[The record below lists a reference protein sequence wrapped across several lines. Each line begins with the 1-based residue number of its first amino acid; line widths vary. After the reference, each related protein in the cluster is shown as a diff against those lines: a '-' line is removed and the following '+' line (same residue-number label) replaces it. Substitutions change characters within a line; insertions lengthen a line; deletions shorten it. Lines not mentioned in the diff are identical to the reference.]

1 MSDDNNAEV
10 LDYLKRTSIE
20 LIETRRRLEELTE
33 AAAEP
38 IAVVG
43 AACRFPGG
51 AASPEE
57 LWELVRA
64 GRDAVAGL
72 PEDRGWDLDALYDP
86 DPDRPDTSYARS
98 GGFLPDAGDF
108 DAEFFG
114 INPREALAADPQQR
128 LLLETSWES
137 LERSGIDPRTLR
149 GSATGVF
156 AGLAYFGY
164 GDHHTTPEVIS
175 GYGQTGSLL
184 SVASG
189 RVAYVL
195 GLEGPA
201 VSTDT
206 ACSSSLVAIHQ
217 AVQSLRQGECG
228 LALAGGVTVMA
239 TTQVLREMSRQRG
252 LAPDG
257 RCKAFSDTADG
268 AGFSE
273 GAGVL
278 VLERLSDA
286 RRNGRRVWA
295 LIRGSAINQ
304 DGASNGLTA
313 PNGPSQQRV
322 IRAALANARVRA
334 SDVDVVEAHG
344 TGTRLGDP
352 IEAQALLATYGQ
364 DRERDRPLWLGSL
377 KSNIGHAQAAAGV
390 GGVIKMIMAMRHRT
404 MPKTLHVDRPST
416 HVDWSAGAVELLTG
430 AMQWPSAPGRP
441 RRAGVSAFGASGTNA
456 HLILEEAPAEVTPA
470 AADEPAGEAPAG
482 HPAGQAAEQ
491 ATVVPWI
498 VSARSAGALRAQ
510 ARKLHG
516 FALADPR
523 ADIAA
528 VGRSLASTRARFEHR
543 AVVLGHERDDVLRGL
558 TALGEGTESADV
570 VRGIAGE
577 SGGTVFLFPGQ
588 GSRWAGAAARWYDA
602 FPVFA
607 RSLDE
612 VCARFDAHLP
622 FALQPLLLS
631 DRPADDLTDRTDLA
645 QPALFALQV
654 ALYRLI
660 THYGPP
666 PGRLIGHSV
675 GEIAAAHVSGAL
687 DLDGATRLVAARG
700 RIMQTVREPGAMLAV
715 RAPQDEVRALLA
727 GYDRVGVAAVNGP
740 ASVVVSGVR
749 DQVHALRDRLVAGGT
764 SAKLLAVGHAFHS
777 PLMDPVLDAFAASLG
792 ELGGGAARI
801 PVVSSLLGRE
811 ATAGELTSVTHW
823 VRHVREPVRF
833 HEALRHA
840 RESGADVFVDV
851 GPGSA
856 LAGITQEAFAHEGAD
871 DVLVVP
877 VSRRDRAPREAFVA
891 ALARLHVR
899 GVDVDLGALLPAGGA
914 VDLPTYAFQR
924 QRYWLDFRA
933 VAGRSDLSAAGLSA
947 AGHPLLGAEVDLP
960 GTGEVVL
967 TGRWSLRTQAWLAD
981 HTVFGAV
988 VVPATAH
995 LDLALSAG
1003 RRAGA
1008 PAVEE
1013 LSLEVPLVVPDS
1025 GEVRVRIV
1033 AGAADETGRRTL
1045 EVFSRSGEDGP
1056 APGGWTRHVTGRL
1069 APAAAPGFGDGED
1082 AAPLAVWPPP
1092 GAGRIDITQLYDSF
1106 ADAGFDYGP
1115 AFRGLR
1121 EVWRRGEDLFATA
1134 TLPRTDGTP
1143 AGDGFA
1149 LHPALLDSVLHAVVA
1164 GEVIAVD
1171 GAKGW
1176 MPFSWSGVDSAGECG
1191 PAVRVRISPAGDG
1204 AVSVLVADDQGR
1216 TVARIGALTFRP
1228 AGPEQVRA
1236 GRGAHGS
1243 ALFAVEWQP
1252 VPPGAG
1258 PVTGGTRIV
1267 VGAPGGLAARAAG
1280 AAGPSAVRCR
1290 SLEDAVSGGALTGAE
1305 AAQIVLCLDDDDPHD
1320 PETAPDGTDH
1330 TDRTDAPDAPD
1341 GPGAAGDAGPLG
1353 AVRRSGLRVLD
1364 TVQRFLADERCAGAT
1379 LVLLTRLAQ
1388 DTGGLQGGG
1397 SLQGASAWGLLRSA
1411 RTEYPGRFRL
1421 VDIDD
1426 EQSSWDRLP
1435 DALALDADQLALR
1448 DGQCLAPRLAPAAP
1462 AHGRIEPP
1470 PPGPHR
1476 LGIPDKG
1483 TLENLA
1489 WVPCPEVEAPLTS
1502 GQVRVAVHTA
1512 GLNFRD
1518 VTIALGLVER
1528 TAIDAGLGSE
1538 GSGTVLEVA
1547 DDVPGLTPGD
1557 RVTGIFTGAFG
1568 RVAVADHRLLVPVP
1582 DGWSHAEAASVPG
1595 AFLTAYHALVH
1606 LAGLEKGQR
1615 ILIHAAASGVGMAA
1629 VQLARH
1635 IGAETYAT
1643 ASPAK
1648 WPALRAMGLDDDH
1661 LASSRDLEFATAFR
1675 RATGD
1680 RGVDVVLNSLAHA
1693 HVDASLTL
1701 LPAGGSFIEMG
1712 KTDIRDPAR
1721 VAADH
1726 PGVVYQAFDLYEA
1739 GPDRIHAMFR
1749 AVMDLFAQ
1757 ERLRFNPVSVRHV
1770 RDARGAF
1777 REMSQGRHT
1786 GKLVLELA
1794 DDFGGGT
1801 VLVTGGTGG
1810 VGSLVARHIVTARG
1824 VRSLVLASRRGMA
1837 AEGAAALVSDLVA
1850 AGATV
1855 KVVECDVA
1863 DRAAVAELLAG
1874 LPAAPTAVV
1883 HTAGELADGTVA
1895 ALTADGL
1902 DRALRAKA
1910 GGAAHLDELTRGRPL
1925 SAFVLFSALAGTL
1938 GAAGQAAYA
1947 AANGFLDALAVRRRA
1962 AGLPGTSL
1970 GWGWWEQRSGMTGHL
1985 DQADLSRVR
1994 RMGVAAM
2001 PTPDALDLFD
2011 AACAHGAPVLVPA
2024 RLDLAAL
2031 RALPHDERPPLLRET
2046 ADAGRAR
2053 RTRTAAPERALAPG
2067 LPAALAALPAHEAQT
2082 AVLDFV
2088 RDQVALVL
2096 GHPSGTAVDADQ
2108 AFTPMGFDSL
2118 TSVELCNRLGAATG
2132 LRLPTTLVF
2141 SYPTP
2146 RELGLH
2152 LSGLVRPAARTEPDE
2167 DAAIREV
2174 LRTVPIDRLREAGLL
2189 EPVLACAGPSRPG
2202 PEAGHDPQDGP
2213 GAAALTGLDIDALVD
2228 LALDETG
2235 K

>member
-57 LWELVRA
+57 LWDLVRS

-86 DPDRPDTSYARS
+86 DPDRPNTSYARS

-164 GDHHTTPEVIS
+164 GDHHATPEAIS

-313 PNGPSQQRV
+313 PNGPAQQRV

-334 SDVDVVEAHG
+334 SEVDVVEAHG
-344 TGTRLGDP
+344 TGTKLGDP

-364 DRERDRPLWLGSL
+364 DRDRDRPLWLGSL

-470 AADEPAGEAPAG
+470 ADRPAGREPAGAAPPGEASAAGRPAG
-482 HPAGQAAEQ
+482 HAT
-491 ATVVPWI
+491 TVVPWI
-498 VSARSAGALRAQ
+498 VSARSAEALRAQ
-510 ARKLHG
+510 AHKLHG
-516 FALADPR
+516 FAVADPR
-523 ADIAA
+523 ADVAA

-543 AVVLGHERDDVLRGL
+543 AVVLGQERDELLRGL
-558 TALGEGTESADV
+558 AALSEGAESADV

-577 SGGTVFLFPGQ
+577 PGGTVFLFPGQ
-588 GSRWAGAAARWYDA
+588 GSRWAGAAARLYDA

-622 FALQPLLLS
+622 FALKPLLLS
-631 DRPADDLTDRTDLA
+631 GRPADDLADRTDIA

-660 THYGPP
+660 TRYCPP

-675 GEIAAAHVSGAL
+675 GEIAAAHVCGAL

-700 RIMQTVREPGAMLAV
+700 RIMQTVEEPGAMLAV

-727 GYDRVGVAAVNGP
+727 AYDRVGVAAVNGP
-740 ASVVVSGVR
+740 ASVVVSGDR
-749 DQVHALRDRLVAGGT
+749 DQIHALRDRLVADGT
-764 SAKLLAVGHAFHS
+764 SAKPLAVGHAFHS

-792 ELGGGAARI
+792 ELGGDAAQI

-833 HEALRHA
+833 HDAVRHA
-840 RESGADVFVDV
+840 RECGADVFLDV
-851 GPGSA
+851 GPGST
-856 LAGITQEAFAHEGAD
+856 LAGITKEAFAHEGAHD
-871 DVLVVP
+871 ALVVP
-877 VSRRDRAPREAFVA
+877 VSRRDREPEEAFVA

-899 GVDVDLGALLPAGGA
+899 GVDVDLGALLPAGGP

-924 QRYWLDFRA
+924 QRYWLDFRSA
-933 VAGRSDLSAAGLSA
+933 AGRADLSAAGLTA
-947 AGHPLLGAEVDLP
+947 ADHPLLGAEVDLP

-967 TGRWSLRTQAWLAD
+967 TGLWSLRTHAWLAD
-981 HTVFGAV
+981 HTVFGEA

-995 LDLALSAG
+995 LDLALAAG
-1003 RRAGA
+1003 RRVGA

-1013 LSLEVPLVVPDS
+1013 LSLEVPLVLAAS
-1025 GEVRVRIV
+1025 GETRVRIV
-1033 AGAADETGRRTL
+1033 AGAADDTGRRLL
-1045 EVFSRSGEDGP
+1045 EVFSHSGEDGP

-1069 APAAAPGFGDGED
+1069 APAAAPESGAPED
-1082 AAPLAVWPPP
+1082 ATPLVVWPPA
-1092 GAGRIDITQLYDSF
+1092 GAQRIDIAELYASF

-1134 TLPRTDGTP
+1134 TLPRTDGTS
-1143 AGDGFA
+1143 AADGFA

-1164 GEVIAVD
+1164 GEVIEVD
-1171 GAKGW
+1171 GARGW
-1176 MPFSWSGVDSAGECG
+1176 MPFSWSGVDVAGACG
-1191 PAVRVRISPAGDG
+1191 PDVRVRISPAGDG
-1204 AVSVLVADDQGR
+1204 VVSVVVADGQGR
-1216 TVARIGALTFRP
+1216 AVARIGALTFRP

-1236 GRGAHGS
+1236 VRGAHGS
-1243 ALFAVEWQP
+1243 ALFELEWTP
-1252 VPPGAG
+1252 VPSGAG
-1258 PVTGGTRIV
+1258 TAPGGRRIV
-1267 VGAPGGLAARAAG
+1267 IGAREGLAARAAA
-1280 AAGPSAVRCR
+1280 AAGPSAVRCA
-1290 SLEDAVSGGALTGAE
+1290 SLEDALSGGALTGADP
-1305 AAQIVLCLDDDDPHD
+1305 AQIVLCLDDDGTHG
-1320 PETAPDGTDH
+1320 TGSAPDP
-1330 TDRTDAPDAPD
+1330 TDA
-1341 GPGAAGDAGPLG
+1341 AGSTVPLG
-1353 AVRRSGLRVLD
+1353 AVRHAGLRVLD
-1364 TVQRFLADERCAGAT
+1364 AVQLFLADERCAGAT

-1388 DTGGLQGGG
+1388 DTGGGQDGV
-1397 SLQGASAWGLLRSA
+1397 SLQGASVWGLLRSA
-1411 RTEYPGRFRL
+1411 RTEHPGRFRL

-1426 EQSSWDRLP
+1426 GASSWERLP
-1435 DALALDADQLALR
+1435 HALALDADQLALR
-1448 DGQCLAPRLAPAAP
+1448 DGQCLAPRLAPATP
-1462 AHGRIEPP
+1462 AHGRLQPP
-1470 PPGPHR
+1470 PAGPHR
-1476 LGIPDKG
+1476 LGIPDRG
-1483 TLENLA
+1483 TLENLT

-1547 DDVPGLTPGD
+1547 DDVPGLAPGD

-1615 ILIHAAASGVGMAA
+1615 ILVHAAASGVGMAA

-1661 LASSRDLEFATAFR
+1661 LASSRDLQFATVFR
-1675 RATGD
+1675 HATGG

-1726 PGVVYQAFDLYEA
+1726 PGVAYQAFDLYEA
-1739 GPDRIHAMFR
+1739 GPDRIQEMFR
-1749 AVMDLFAQ
+1749 AVMDLFAE
-1757 ERLRFNPVSVRHV
+1757 ERLHVNPVSVRPVH
-1770 RDARGAF
+1770 DARTAF
-1777 REMSQGRHT
+1777 REMSQGRHI
-1786 GKLVLELA
+1786 GKLVLDLA

-1810 VGSLVARHIVTARG
+1810 VGSLVARHLVTARG

-1837 AEGAAALVSDLVA
+1837 AEGAAALVSDLA
-1850 AGATV
+1850 DAGATV
-1855 KVVECDVA
+1855 EVVECDVA
-1863 DRAAVAELLAG
+1863 DRAAVADLLAG
-1874 LPAAPTAVV
+1874 LPGPSPLTAVV

-1902 DRALRAKA
+1902 DQALRAKA

-1962 AGLPGTSL
+1962 SGLPGTSL
-1970 GWGWWEQRSGMTGHL
+1970 CWGWWEQRSGMTGHL
-1985 DQADLSRVR
+1985 DRADLSRVR

-2011 AACAHGAPVLVPA
+2011 AACALGKPVLVPA

-2031 RALPHDERPPLLRET
+2031 RAAPRDERPGLLRDL

-2053 RTRTAAPERALAPG
+2053 RPRTAAPERASAPG
-2067 LPAALAALPAHEAQT
+2067 LPAALAALPDHEAET

-2152 LSGLVRPAARTEPDE
+2152 LAGLVRPAARTGPDE

-2174 LRTVPIDRLREAGLL
+2174 LRTVPIDRLRDAGLL

-2202 PEAGHDPQDGP
+2202 PVTRHESQDGP
-2213 GAAALTGLDIDALVD
+2213 DAPALTGLDIDALVE
-2228 LALDETG
+2228 LALDERG